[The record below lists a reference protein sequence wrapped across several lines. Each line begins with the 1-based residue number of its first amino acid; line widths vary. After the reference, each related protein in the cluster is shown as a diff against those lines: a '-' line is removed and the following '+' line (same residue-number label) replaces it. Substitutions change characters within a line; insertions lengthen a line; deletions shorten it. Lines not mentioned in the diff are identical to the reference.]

1 MSYYLEFRQKLKVF
15 FFYLPQMLKIS
26 FAADKD
32 VDDVILVVLIPLLD
46 PLPPLVSVGKGR
58 LVGDVISDNDG
69 VGTGVVKLSFDFFL
83 QFIGKWF
90 HSNIIPRGAYL
101 S

>member
-15 FFYLPQMLKIS
+15 VFYLPQMLKIS

-46 PLPPLVSVGKGR
+46 PLPPLVGVGEGR
-58 LVGDVISDNDG
+58 LVGDVIGDDDG
-69 VGTGVVKLSFDFFL
+69 VGTGVVKLSFDLFYI
-83 QFIGKWF
+83 IGK
-90 HSNIIPRGAYL
+90 
-101 S
+101 